1 MATTLQNLKYIT
13 HPRNHRFWQE
23 IKKSREYLGLF
34 KIYKTEQE
42 FVKDNIIYS
51 PEELKKITGG
61 KFVVKNNKMVISLE
75 HKKGIVDLVS
85 AQKVKISL
93 VELKKEA
100 LRVINKF
107 KNKLN
112 NDEQTVRAII
122 DCILFDK
129 IKDEPKNLLNIALF
143 YEEASSGRKL
153 FFKVYKD
160 SGLNK
165 FKDYWRRNKKQIEHF
180 KSLVGEGRIKVVKK
194 DDHVEISI
202 YSNTSRQNIID
213 IWTKE
218 VTPLLHELPGYQV
231 KNRPLKDSDYQ
242 KNLNVENTYV
252 NKNNIDKSQPYKM
265 SRYDSLFEKVDKNKR
280 KKLLKHLK

>member
-1 MATTLQNLKYIT
+1 MATMIQNLKYIT
-13 HPRNHRFWQE
+13 HPRNHKFWQE
-23 IKKSREYLGLF
+23 INKSRVALGLF

-42 FVKDNIIYS
+42 FIKDNIIYS
-51 PEELKKITGG
+51 PAELKKITGAT
-61 KFVVKNNKMVISLE
+61 FVFKNNKMVISLE
-75 HKKGIVDLVS
+75 HKNGIVDLVS

-93 VELKKEA
+93 AELKKEA
-100 LRVINKF
+100 SRVINKF
-107 KNKLN
+107 SNKLN
-112 NDEQTVRAII
+112 SDEQTVSAII
-122 DCILFDK
+122 DCILFDG
-129 IKDEPKNLLNIALF
+129 IKDKVKKLLDITLH
-143 YEEASSGRKL
+143 YVGDASRRKL
-153 FFKVYKD
+153 FFKVYKN

-165 FKDYWRRNKKQIEHF
+165 FKDCWRRNKKQIEHF
-180 KSLVGEGRIKVVKK
+180 KSLVGKGRIKVVKK

-265 SRYDSLFEKVDKNKR
+265 SQYDSLFEKVDKNKR